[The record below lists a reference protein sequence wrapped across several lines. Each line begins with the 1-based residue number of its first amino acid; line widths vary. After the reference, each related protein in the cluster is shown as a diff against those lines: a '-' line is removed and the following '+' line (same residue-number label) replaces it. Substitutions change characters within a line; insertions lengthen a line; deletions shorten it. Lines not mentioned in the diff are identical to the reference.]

1 MNMPAIAQENA
12 ANSVSASSLILQG
25 ESFNRIMDVAKVMA
39 SGVASIPEHLRGNVG
54 DCFAIAMQAM
64 QWNMNPWPVAQKTHQ
79 VKGILGYEAQLVNAV
94 IISIAP
100 ITGRPNY
107 EWFGDWSKVTG
118 KFKILTGDKGEYR
131 VPGWKLADE
140 EGLGVKV
147 WATIKGESEP
157 RVLTLLLAQARTRNS
172 TLWADDPQ
180 QQLAYLGLKK
190 WSRLH
195 TPDVIMGVYTK
206 DELEEVRPEIDITP
220 RADAPLVPEEKP
232 VLPAYPD
239 AAFNKNFDTWKTAI
253 EKGDQTKENW
263 IATLQKKGTITDEQM
278 SRINS
283 VNNVIQ
289 GEVEHV

>member
-1 MNMPAIAQENA
+1 
-12 ANSVSASSLILQG
+12 
-25 ESFNRIMDVAKVMA
+25 MDVAKVMA
-39 SGVASIPEHLRGNVG
+39 SGAASIPEHLRGNVG

-64 QWNMNPWPVAQKTHQ
+64 QWNMNPWPVAQKTHL

-118 KFKILTGDKGEYR
+118 KFNILKGDKGEYR
-131 VPGWKLADE
+131 VPGWILADE

-180 QQLAYLGLKK
+180 QQLAYLALKK

-195 TPDVIMGVYTK
+195 TPDVIMGVYSR
-206 DELEEVRPEIDITP
+206 DELEDDLPEKEINPRDPVITP
-220 RADAPLVPEEKP
+220 KEPEPKP
-232 VLPAYPD
+232 PYPD
-239 AAFNKNFDTWKTAI
+239 AAFNKNFDTWKAAI

-263 IATLQKKGTITDEQM
+263 ISTLQKKGTVTDEQM
-278 SRINS
+278 MRINS

-289 GEVEHV
+289 GEAEHV